1 MPESGMTSPTR
12 HYDPPMRVRA
22 VVFDWYATLAA
33 PNPEDVWTSFPEL
46 IAAAGGR
53 PDPATITEWERGHPL
68 EHREQS
74 ANEAAYRAW
83 QRDRLGSLTAAC
95 GVHGHAREALLDH
108 VDGRRY
114 TRLFDVY
121 PDVRPTLTEL
131 QARGLTVAICSN
143 WDWCLDRHLVH
154 NGIADKLDAVVCSA
168 TVGVRK
174 PHPAIF
180 DLLLERT
187 GADPRKTL
195 FVGDSWN
202 DDVLGAQVAGL
213 TPVHIVRSGECRTPD
228 HDAVAC
234 VSGLGEVTALCD

>member
-1 MPESGMTSPTR
+1 
-12 HYDPPMRVRA
+12 MRVRA

-33 PNPEDVWTSFPEL
+33 PHPEDVWTSFPEL

-53 PDPATITEWERGHPL
+53 PDPATITAWERGHPL
-68 EHREQS
+68 EHCQHS
-74 ANEAAYRAW
+74 ANEAVYRAW
-83 QRDRLGSLTAAC
+83 QRDRLDSLAAAC
-95 GVHGHAREALLDH
+95 GVRGQAREALLDH
-108 VDGRRY
+108 IDRLRY

-121 PDVRPTLTEL
+121 PDVRPTLIEL
-131 QARGLTVAICSN
+131 KARGLTVAICSN

-154 NGIADKLDAVVCSA
+154 NGIADLLDAVVCSA

-180 DLLLERT
+180 ELLLDRT
-187 GADPRKTL
+187 GADPGETL
-195 FVGDSWN
+195 FVGDNWH
-202 DDVLGAQVAGL
+202 DDVLGAQGAGL

-234 VSGLGEVTALCD
+234 VTGLGHVRTLCE